1 MSIKD
6 TARKARRV
14 YKDYGFRGL
23 ASKTKN
29 HIAFK
34 RNQKKAIT
42 SPQGQAV
49 KDILFISGCNLPH
62 PERYRVDHQIA
73 QFEAFGLSCDKV
85 FYADLTMDRLKYY
98 RGFVFYRCPILPV
111 IEEFIKKAKENNK
124 TIFYDIDDLV
134 FDTKYTDKIP
144 YVMTLTG
151 ADRELYDDGVIRMG
165 KTMKLCDYGIA
176 STNRIKTEMEKT
188 LPEAFVNRN
197 VASEEMLSLS
207 EKAKKEVRKDSNK
220 IIIGY
225 FSGTI
230 THNEDFAM
238 IRSVIIDLLKKHD
251 NLYLKVVGL
260 LDLPPEMEEVKDKV
274 IVAPFVDWRELP
286 KLIRSVDINIVPLE
300 DSIFNEAKSENKWT
314 EASLVEV
321 PTIASNVGALA
332 DMIEMDKTGILCK
345 NTDTAWRKGLERL
358 IGSAELRE
366 SLGKRAYEKVKDE
379 CTILKSGKGVVDFV
393 NSKLNRNACFV
404 LPSTNTSGGVMVA
417 AKHAEILRRSGWDV
431 VLLSAETDE
440 TPFVVGGSEL
450 LVVSAISHPFFAK
463 VDTMVATMWLTLEYV
478 LKYPFVKNRKYLVQN
493 YETGFYDIHEPEMLA
508 ANATYS
514 NVVGVQYLTISK
526 WVEGWLKN
534 LFSVKGVKYA
544 PNGINL
550 KDYRA
555 KKRNMNGKI
564 KVLIEGSS
572 SHEYK
577 NVDESF
583 RIAEKLDKEKYEICY
598 LSYDG
603 KPKSWYKVDKLYY
616 KIPPD
621 EVHKVYE
628 ECDILLKSSI
638 LESFSYP
645 PLEMMASGGYVVVVP
660 NGGNKEYL
668 KDGENCLMYERG
680 NIEDGIEKIEM
691 IVNDSSLRE
700 RLFSGGKKTAK
711 MRDWGLVEKD
721 VLALYK

>member
-1 MSIKD
+1 
-6 TARKARRV
+6 
-14 YKDYGFRGL
+14 
-23 ASKTKN
+23 
-29 HIAFK
+29 
-34 RNQKKAIT
+34 
-42 SPQGQAV
+42 
-49 KDILFISGCNLPH
+49 
-62 PERYRVDHQIA
+62 
-73 QFEAFGLSCDKV
+73 
-85 FYADLTMDRLKYY
+85 
-98 RGFVFYRCPILPV
+98 
-111 IEEFIKKAKENNK
+111 
-124 TIFYDIDDLV
+124 
-134 FDTKYTDKIP
+134 
-144 YVMTLTG
+144 
-151 ADRELYDDGVIRMG
+151 
-165 KTMKLCDYGIA
+165 
-176 STNRIKTEMEKT
+176 
-188 LPEAFVNRN
+188 
-197 VASEEMLSLS
+197 
-207 EKAKKEVRKDSNK
+207 
-220 IIIGY
+220 
-225 FSGTI
+225 
-230 THNEDFAM
+230 
-238 IRSVIIDLLKKHD
+238 
-251 NLYLKVVGL
+251 
-260 LDLPPEMEEVKDKV
+260 
-274 IVAPFVDWRELP
+274 
-286 KLIRSVDINIVPLE
+286 
-300 DSIFNEAKSENKWT
+300 
-314 EASLVEV
+314 
-321 PTIASNVGALA
+321 
-332 DMIEMDKTGILCK
+332 
-345 NTDTAWRKGLERL
+345 
-358 IGSAELRE
+358 
-366 SLGKRAYEKVKDE
+366 
-379 CTILKSGKGVVDFV
+379 
-393 NSKLNRNACFV
+393 
-404 LPSTNTSGGVMVA
+404 
-417 AKHAEILRRSGWDV
+417 
-431 VLLSAETDE
+431 
-440 TPFVVGGSEL
+440 
-450 LVVSAISHPFFAK
+450 
-463 VDTMVATMWLTLEYV
+463 MVATMWLTLEYV